1 MLIKDSTITFNWA
14 LGFSA
19 AFATYNEAYF
29 DIQITDP
36 DGLVTYQEGSA
47 NWATSFLQP
56 TVDTDGLL
64 TYDITPT
71 KAGVYTIILGTGGA
85 VSFTILDTALA
96 LIVVSDLTQTNTIVL
111 P

>member
-1 MLIKDSTITFNWA
+1 MLIKDSTITYNWV

-36 DGLVTYQEGSA
+36 DGIVTYQEGSA
-47 NWATSFLQP
+47 LWATTFLQP
-56 TVDTDGLL
+56 TATVNGLI
-64 TYDITPT
+64 TYAITPT
-71 KAGVYTIILGTGGA
+71 KAGVYTILLGTGA
-85 VSFTILDTALA
+85 SASFTILDTVLS
-96 LIVVSDLTQTNTIVL
+96 LIVVSDLTQDNTIVL